1 MSMEAI
7 VKQITIILEGCTLT
21 EAQADTIRQK
31 VLECTRPVDPIPS
44 PVDAVKKVRRRTME
58 DVSTVFQKEPVE
70 AVSKEE
76 PADIDTTERRLRN
89 ELTQALTSLADAQK
103 EIKELKEK

>member
-1 MSMEAI
+1 
-7 VKQITIILEGCTLT
+7 
-21 EAQADTIRQK
+21 
-31 VLECTRPVDPIPS
+31 
-44 PVDAVKKVRRRTME
+44 
-58 DVSTVFQKEPVE
+58 VSTVFQKEPVE